1 MAFSYRVLE
10 SKVNGSNLSSYD
22 SDDVSAW
29 TLAPAA
35 NRVIVVSANSQR
47 DTAGEPNSP
56 TISGLGLS
64 WTAIDNDVWYDTSS
78 AGAKGAAWW
87 AATGGTPPSSGTYTV
102 DYGGQDQERWES
114 EVIEVSS
121 ADLAAFIAG
130 AGTRK
135 AQATGT
141 STSPSASVGAGPTA
155 GNAIMGICFFDARD
169 SETFSAGTGFTE
181 ISESGFAVAE
191 RHAFEWDTT
200 PADDT
205 ADGTLSASADWGM
218 LVFEIAAGGTVAT
231 PGLGSLSV
239 AGFAPTP
246 TVTTEG
252 SVNVAV
258 GSVTATGKVPSAYES
273 TEAPA
278 APTNTAGTANGDS
291 IAATYTDNTSGANQH
306 RAYIKKAT
314 DSIWSF
320 VAELDTAETAYTFEY
335 LLENTAYDIG
345 FTSFN
350 AAAESPMD
358 TVEVSTATVIRVS
371 GVHV

>member
-1 MAFSYRVLE
+1 MAFSYRILE
-10 SKVNGSNLSSYD
+10 TKTDGSNLSAYD
-22 SDDVSAW
+22 SDDVSGW
-29 TLAPAA
+29 TLSPAA
-35 NRVIVVSANSQR
+35 NTVIVV
-47 DTAGEPNSP
+47 TAGVSETNASEPPSP

-64 WTAIDNDVWYDTSS
+64 WTAIDNDIFFSDRL
-78 AGAKGAAWW
+78 KGAAWW
-87 AATGGTPPSSGTYTV
+87 APVGGTPPSSGTYTV
-102 DYGGQDQERWES
+102 TYGNTQERWES
-114 EVIEVSS
+114 GVIEVGS
-121 ADLAAFIAG
+121 ADLSAFVAG
-130 AGTRK
+130 AGARK

-141 STSPSASVGAGPTA
+141 GTSPSASVGAGPDA
-155 GNAIMGICFFDARD
+155 GNAIMGVCFWDASS
-169 SETFSAGTGFTE
+169 SETFSPGTDFTQQGTSRGWSS
-181 ISESGFAVAE
+181 SEPAE
-191 RHAFEWDTT
+191 ASEWDTT
-200 PADDT
+200 PADAT
-205 ADGTLSASADWGM
+205 ADATLSSSTDWGM